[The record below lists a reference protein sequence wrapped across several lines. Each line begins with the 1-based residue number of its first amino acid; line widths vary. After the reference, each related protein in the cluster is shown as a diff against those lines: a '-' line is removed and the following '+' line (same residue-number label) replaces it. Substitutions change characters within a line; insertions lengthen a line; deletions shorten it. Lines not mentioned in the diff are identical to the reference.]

1 MGGVFNLEYYDM
13 FVGTKKVSNIT
24 IKKFY
29 KDKQILTNFKLPLAN
44 LKETFKVMYE
54 IPSYVF
60 MVPYT
65 KSTIKLAQLDT
76 TTNKWSLIPS

>member
-1 MGGVFNLEYYDM
+1 
-13 FVGTKKVSNIT
+13 
-24 IKKFY
+24 
-29 KDKQILTNFKLPLAN
+29 
-44 LKETFKVMYE
+44 MYE